1 MLSTAHREIDGDEG
15 NEDLYKKTHKNHPC
29 AIWIRE
35 NDRNYKFGYK
45 LFSAL
50 CKEYTYRYSK
60 THKSETKLKHLLRRM
75 PRNIKVAERMS
86 EPPQCMPDEYK
97 VKGNPIQAYRNYY
110 MGAKRDIAYWRK
122 SRKQPQWFT

>member
-1 MLSTAHREIDGDEG
+1 
-15 NEDLYKKTHKNHPC
+15 
-29 AIWIRE
+29 
-35 NDRNYKFGYK
+35 
-45 LFSAL
+45 
-50 CKEYTYRYSK
+50 
-60 THKSETKLKHLLRRM
+60 M